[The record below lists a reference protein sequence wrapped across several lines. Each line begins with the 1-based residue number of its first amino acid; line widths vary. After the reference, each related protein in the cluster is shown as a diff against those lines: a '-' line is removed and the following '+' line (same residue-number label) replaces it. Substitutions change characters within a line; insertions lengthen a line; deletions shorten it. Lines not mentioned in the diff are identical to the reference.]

1 MAKIIYLTLLIS
13 QTLAANDAFK
23 VMSTGVFSKTYYC
36 EAGHSRSKYDAIEN
50 CNKLKDCDSNYRS
63 CMIDLSGC
71 NEESLSLQARVENQE
86 KDLDDC
92 NERRDYYKSVVD
104 SWKRSVS
111 SYKSAYKEYFH
122 KHNQCQRQLELK
134 KNSADTTNL
143 KNKLKKYETN
153 YNLCQ
158 SSLHDLGR
166 ALNQTKEELEIQR
179 SQFNSLQ
186 INLEDLSNEKAVL
199 KENNLQLFQNNQKL
213 REEIEMA
220 KNATLE
226 KNETATASMNELDEI
241 IQMMEGEMH
250 NQTLKIQSQELLIA
264 NLTEQLENVVISPR
278 LVSAEE
284 VELEESSTSIS
295 PTAAAFV
302 SDLTTIIYEK
312 PGTNFTILE
321 EQYLSEIK
329 NLTFDLNQTR
339 SMLNKSENFNN
350 RLREQIVELE
360 IEVENLKN
368 DKKIQEDNLFTS
380 SENSVVPNSVPVEN
394 SISTDQLE
402 ELARIK
408 LENAKLKEERESLVM
423 SNIMMSSYCN
433 KTVAEN
439 SASFKSEIRE
449 LKTQIEELKKNQK
462 DKIDQKH
469 EQTLERP
476 VIVSDD
482 EEYLYYDDKYE
493 K

>member
-1 MAKIIYLTLLIS
+1 M
-13 QTLAANDAFK
+13 
-23 VMSTGVFSKTYYC
+23 
-36 EAGHSRSKYDAIEN
+36 
-50 CNKLKDCDSNYRS
+50 
-63 CMIDLSGC
+63 
-71 NEESLSLQARVENQE
+71 
-86 KDLDDC
+86 DDC

-143 KNKLKKYETN
+143 KNKLKQYETN

-226 KNETATASMNELDEI
+226 RNETATASMNELDEI
-241 IQMMEGEMH
+241 IQLMEGEMH
-250 NQTLKIQSQELLIA
+250 NQTLKIQSQKLLIA

-278 LVSAEE
+278 IVSAEE
-284 VELEESSTSIS
+284 VNDELEDESSTSIS
-295 PTAAAFV
+295 PTAAAYL
-302 SDLTTIIYEK
+302 SDFTTIIYEK
-312 PGTNFTILE
+312 SDTNFTILQQLKE

-339 SMLNKSENFNN
+339 SMLNKSEIFNN

-368 DKKIQEDNLFTS
+368 DRKIQENNLFTTS
-380 SENSVVPNSVPVEN
+380 SENSVEN

-408 LENAKLKEERESLVM
+408 VENAKLKEERESLVM

-439 SASFKSEIRE
+439 SASFKSEIKE
-449 LKTQIEELKKNQK
+449 LKIEIEELKKNQK
-462 DKIDQKH
+462 DKIEILKD

-476 VIVSDD
+476 VIVSD